1 MRTLL
6 VISCI
11 FLSNFVYAQTKGNEL
26 VDSIPTLKIDK
37 KELINTSSHRIS
49 IQSQDSFPRKKIQET
64 MYEGRKIRVVTE
76 YTNP

>member
-11 FLSNFVYAQTKGNEL
+11 FLSNFVYTQTEGRKL
-26 VDSIPTLKIDK
+26 IDSIPTLKINK
-37 KELINTSSHRIS
+37 KELVNTSSNRIS

-76 YTNP
+76 YTKP